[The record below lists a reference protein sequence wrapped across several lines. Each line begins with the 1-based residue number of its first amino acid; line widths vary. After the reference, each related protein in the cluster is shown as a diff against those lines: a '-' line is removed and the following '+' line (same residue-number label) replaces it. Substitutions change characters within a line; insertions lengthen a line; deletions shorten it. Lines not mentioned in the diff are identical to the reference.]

1 MDKEYVL
8 KHLRDVLDA
17 VFGDVVNVAAISP
30 R

>member
-8 KHLRDVLDA
+8 KHLQDVLDA
-17 VFGDVVNVAAISP
+17 VFVDVVNVAAISP